1 MKKMFTLFAIL
12 AITPTLTVAQDVT
25 QVTADELASSWSSNE
40 LRANMTYGNKPL
52 HITGIIDDISSTFG
66 DYYVALKAGDTFL
79 GIYVYVQN
87 SALNDVAAL
96 SSGEKVTMYCEN
108 FEDNLGFECYNGY
121 PVK

>member
-12 AITPTLTVAQDVT
+12 AIIPTLTVAQDVT

-40 LRANMTYGNKPL
+40 LRANMAYGNKPL
-52 HITGIIDDISSTFG
+52 HITGIIDDISSIFG
-66 DYYVALKAGDTFL
+66 DYYVALKASGTFL

-108 FEDNLGFECYNGY
+108 FKDNLGFECYNGY

>member
-1 MKKMFTLFAIL
+1 MA
-12 AITPTLTVAQDVT
+12 
-25 QVTADELASSWSSNE
+25 
-40 LRANMTYGNKPL
+40 YGNKPL
-52 HITGIIDDISSTFG
+52 HITGIIDDISSNFG
-66 DYYVALKAGDTFL
+66 DYYVALKAGGTFL